1 MAPNTDT
8 YRYGGRWGGG
18 RGEGALS
25 PESGERAKKRVYI
38 VYSDYMGSGPGNKPS
53 HGGNGYKIGS
63 MLATVLSRL
72 GLSEPGRAAD
82 RPAEKV
88 GAGGGREGGTDG
100 VESRAYARAEQEQSN
115 LEKAKG
121 SVDEGR
127 PVYESKKRIAAR
139 PCDETDRRGRREVD
153 ARARE
158 GEDAVVS
165 RDEAGEEGRGRDR
178 REETKSDEGKRDEGR
193 GGGNR
198 EGRSGGGEGRGRGEV
213 RRGEGQPQHRE
224 PSYWNL
230 NNNYSV

>member
-1 MAPNTDT
+1 METGGPPALHVMAPNTDT

-153 ARARE
+153 ARARGRRRGGKPRRGGRGRERKRQE
-158 GEDAVVS
+158 G
-165 RDEAGEEGRGRDR
+165 RDEERRGKEGRGQ
-178 REETKSDEGKRDEGR
+178 
-193 GGGNR
+193 GGGR
-198 EGRSGGGEGRGRGEV
+198 
-213 RRGEGQPQHRE
+213 
-224 PSYWNL
+224 
-230 NNNYSV
+230 